1 MIQALATKQNPPPS
15 HSDALDGLTDVA
27 EDVQM
32 DGSRISTDCWAG
44 RPGTMPWVLE
54 MKSTWGQKQ
63 NQEAFPPTPPRSQW
77 LHPWHMEVPR
87 PGTESEPQL

>member
-15 HSDALDGLTDVA
+15 HSDALDGPTDVA

-44 RPGTMPWVLE
+44 RPGTMPWVLQ

-63 NQEAFPPTPPRSQW
+63 NQEAFPPPPAPLPMVAPMAYGSSQA
-77 LHPWHMEVPR
+77 R
-87 PGTESEPQL
+87 D